1 MADYLNVITMT
12 APLEINGENNI
23 YTFYLE
29 YMHQYEFTDSE
40 VRYRKADDVG
50 GLLETGGDPR
60 THVLHYKITSTDGLD
75 YCWVPSIYTAIE
87 NRLRTPEEQD
97 RRLYNE
103 NIISDQPR
111 DWRSV
116 YKKITGIDM
125 NEVNKDESHNGY
137 ELYKEYLRDRLKNN
151 GKVYGTTIPKT
162 QE

>member
-1 MADYLNVITMT
+1 MADYPNILTMT
-12 APLEINGENNI
+12 ADLELKGENNL
-23 YTFYLE
+23 YMFYLR

-40 VRYRKADDVG
+40 VRFRKSDEIG

-60 THVLHYKITSTDGLD
+60 THILHYKLTSTDGLD
-75 YCWVPSIYTAIE
+75 YCWIPSIYTAIE

-103 NIISDQPR
+103 NIVSDQPR
-111 DWRSV
+111 NWRSV
-116 YKKITGIDM
+116 YKKITGIDITQ
-125 NEVNKDESHNGY
+125 VNKEESHNGY
-137 ELYKEYLRDRLKNN
+137 EYYKEYLRDRYKNN